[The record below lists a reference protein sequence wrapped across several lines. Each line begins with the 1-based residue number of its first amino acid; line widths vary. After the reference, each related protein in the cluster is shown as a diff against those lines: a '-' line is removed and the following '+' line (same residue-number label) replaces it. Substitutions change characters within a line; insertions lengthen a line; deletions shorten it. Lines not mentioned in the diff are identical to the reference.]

1 MFLRLPCEI
10 VLVFRR
16 VLNSENSTYGLG
28 AASCIGTR
36 CLPRAKRRIDIIRS
50 SVVVHGGGEEPL
62 RELFWLAATGQSQS
76 FFLQLSSESST
87 ETDNVAKLQTNRQ
100 TWRHGACN
108 NPAPIGNDYEPGES
122 GQSGR

>member
-1 MFLRLPCEI
+1 M
-10 VLVFRR
+10 
-16 VLNSENSTYGLG
+16 LNSENSTYGLG
-28 AASCIGTR
+28 AALYWYYPTEVPA
-36 CLPRAKRRIDIIRS
+36 LPRAKRRIDIIRS

-76 FFLQLSSESST
+76 FSLQLSSESST
-87 ETDNVAKLQTNRQ
+87 DNVAKLTQ

>member
-1 MFLRLPCEI
+1 MRDC
-10 VLVFRR
+10 FRR

-62 RELFWLAATGQSQS
+62 QELFWLAATGQSQS

-87 ETDNVAKLQTNRQ
+87 DNVAKLTQ